1 MKEPVSRLC
10 RLFLSEREVAE
21 LFTGDHT
28 RVVADDSNAG
38 VVPGTLP
45 LDGSQPPSTAAPLG
59 SPGPA
64 AARSPPASPA
74 GRASTSVSPTKAST
88 PLRSVAGFFRAAAP
102 ASSACL
108 GCKTRIPGDAAFCG
122 DCAPQVRARESKGD
136 DTVDSD
142 CA

>member
-1 MKEPVSRLC
+1 VKEPVSRLC

-45 LDGSQPPSTAAPLG
+45 LDGSQPPSTAAPPG